1 MTVLLGNFPRSF
13 SLPRAPNL
21 KHSPFAH
28 FQILGNHQAE
38 SAEIGN
44 IIECCEGNQVDR
56 AVAAQLQDCR
66 FASHHI
72 VPIHFARG
80 GSYSLRVWISATHN
94 PTQGVAHA
102 RNKHLP
108 WSRGEPSQYQ
118 HTKRNFEKSGHSGR
132 RAGRV
137 AARTVMKQHKEKGHR
152 KRS

>member
-102 RNKHLP
+102 RKQTFALEQGRTKSVPTHEAKLREIRP
-108 WSRGEPSQYQ
+108 FWQASRAS
-118 HTKRNFEKSGHSGR
+118 SGTHGNE
-132 RAGRV
+132 A
-137 AARTVMKQHKEKGHR
+137 T
-152 KRS
+152 